1 MKKNL
6 LAVAVIAV
14 VGVGSLFFFGTS
26 TGAISS
32 SKTVAAEFSVERL
45 SCGSCV
51 ETIRAAVSQVDG
63 VSSVDTNVAQG
74 LTLVNYDPTKTDV
87 EVISNTISQSGYP
100 AQLYARE
107 NADGVMTTDVD
118 TDLYIARIGERLV
131 ARSDFNDL
139 VEQQRQVASESGQ
152 TLPVQYMVSYAWMTI
167 LQRELLLTAATDAGI
182 SVANAEIDAYLKDNQ
197 LTAVDREKARAD
209 MMLDRFFEQ
218 QNLDIQKNSA
228 ELTNLLRSLQQST
241 SVQIFDLSLKQSLN
255 GGSQGGCGGGSG
267 GCSSGSSSSAGSSC
281 CG

>member
-14 VGVGSLFFFGTS
+14 LGVGAMIFFGVS
-26 TGAISS
+26 TDAISS

-131 ARSDFNDL
+131 ARTDFNDL

-197 LTAVDREKARAD
+197 LSAIDREKARAD
-209 MMLDRFFEQ
+209 MMLDRFFAQ

-228 ELTNLLRSLQQST
+228 ELTNLLRALLQST

-267 GCSSGSSSSAGSSC
+267 GCSGGSSG